1 MATVTATS
9 NTMVAE
15 LWRECAAWLT
25 RCNIIPNDH
34 RANHLDSD
42 IKVLATILRDGVLL
56 CNLANFFD
64 PSSFDRKDFNRKP
77 QMAHFLCIQNIK
89 LFLEA
94 CKTNFGLKE
103 ADLFE
108 PTMLYDLTNFHRVLL
123 TLSKLST
130 CRKVQTATN
139 IPGFITHSVQTERTS
154 LDDDIYKDLHAS
166 TSNPVEYCSHDE
178 HDMKVEEVYQDLCS
192 IQNASRNQ
200 LASSSNNLEQRD
212 FVIKELLDTEK
223 NYLEALNAL
232 KYIFMQP
239 LEKLLSK
246 EEIRAIFPCIRELV
260 EIHNKFLDRLH
271 EAVCPG
277 SKLKLSTTF
286 LEFREPFLIYGEY
299 CSSMT
304 SAVETLR
311 EACKK
316 SNTVEQTVLQ
326 SQKEHSD
333 GRLQLRDIL
342 SVPMQRILKY
352 HLLLDKLVQ
361 ETVPTHDDFR
371 GLERAKEAMV
381 DVAQYS
387 NEVKRD
393 SEHLIVI
400 QKVKESISDLNLPNG
415 NNLEQYG
422 RLLLDG
428 DLNIKAHEDQKMK
441 HRYAFVFEKVMILVK
456 NSNTKIGEAQ
466 YSFREAHNLLDY
478 RIEILNSRRTLGRDG
493 RLKYSLLLARK
504 TQATA
509 FTLYM
514 KTEEERE
521 KWKRA
526 FETAITDK
534 KIIKHM
540 KIYQKKEHQNVF
552 YYLSTR
558 RYFKTIIELVS
569 FYERN
574 DLGENFAGL
583 NQLLQWPF
591 KEEIVVAI
599 YDFAPNELNQLP
611 MRQGCQVIVIGKEG
625 DSKGWWRGKTLEKV
639 GFFPKEYVRPA
650 VIGEV

>member
-1 MATVTATS
+1 MATVTAAS

-56 CNLANFFD
+56 CNLAIFFD

-130 CRKVQTATN
+130 CRKVQAANN

-166 TSNPVEYCSHDE
+166 QSLLDSELRCDNKEIVLINDSLPCRHQETSFYGQCNELSSFPDCNGR
-178 HDMKVEEVYQDLCS
+178 EEEKIYEDLCYVTFS
-192 IQNASRNQ
+192 STLPQ

-239 LEKLLSK
+239 LEKLLPK

-316 SNTVEQTVLQ
+316 SNTVEQTVLV
-326 SQKEHSD
+326 SS
-333 GRLQLRDIL
+333 
-342 SVPMQRILKY
+342 Y
-352 HLLLDKLVQ
+352 LL
-361 ETVPTHDDFR
+361 
-371 GLERAKEAMV
+371 
-381 DVAQYS
+381 
-387 NEVKRD
+387 
-393 SEHLIVI
+393 
-400 QKVKESISDLNLPNG
+400 
-415 NNLEQYG
+415 
-422 RLLLDG
+422 
-428 DLNIKAHEDQKMK
+428 
-441 HRYAFVFEKVMILVK
+441 
-456 NSNTKIGEAQ
+456 
-466 YSFREAHNLLDY
+466 
-478 RIEILNSRRTLGRDG
+478 
-493 RLKYSLLLARK
+493 
-504 TQATA
+504 
-509 FTLYM
+509 
-514 KTEEERE
+514 
-521 KWKRA
+521 
-526 FETAITDK
+526 
-534 KIIKHM
+534 
-540 KIYQKKEHQNVF
+540 
-552 YYLSTR
+552 
-558 RYFKTIIELVS
+558 
-569 FYERN
+569 
-574 DLGENFAGL
+574 
-583 NQLLQWPF
+583 
-591 KEEIVVAI
+591 
-599 YDFAPNELNQLP
+599 
-611 MRQGCQVIVIGKEG
+611 
-625 DSKGWWRGKTLEKV
+625 
-639 GFFPKEYVRPA
+639 
-650 VIGEV
+650 